1 MKYKTWVIV
10 FISAVILAA
19 CSSNETEKEVETD
32 IESENKLE
40 NEGIETENLESEVE
54 EDSGTEDDLETET
67 EEDTGAEN
75 ETIETSS
82 EEESGSVYENS
93 SSQNIDAEFIME
105 NIKIGMTE
113 SEILELLGEP
123 DVTGVDGMYYADP
136 VWRYDIGAQEGYYF
150 DDYEQYDS
158 DYAERYDKH
167 DEVGVVDLDG
177 IRNKELDIQL
187 FINWLENKVDTV
199 SHTYI
204 RDGQLVSHF
213 LLSDG
218 TRKEDIHQ

>member
-19 CSSNETEKEVETD
+19 CSNNETEKEVEID
-32 IESENKLE
+32 IESENKVE
-40 NEGIETENLESEVE
+40 NEGAETENLESEVGE
-54 EDSGTEDDLETET
+54 ENETDDLESET
-67 EEDTGAEN
+67 EEDTGEED

-123 DVTGVDGMYYADP
+123 DVTGVDGMYYDDT

-150 DDYEQYDS
+150 DDFEQYDS
-158 DYAERYDKH
+158 DYAERYNKH
-167 DEVGVVDLDG
+167 DEVGIVDLDG

-204 RDGQLVSHF
+204 RDGQLVSH
-213 LLSDG
+213 LLLPDG